1 MKTIQEIIKVMQHF
15 ANGGEVE
22 CRTARDWFTAPNP
35 SWNWGSADYRIKQPV
50 DPYAELKA
58 LTTDD
63 DIVKT
68 AHLHQARTTQR
79 VIHTIAQQL
88 GLNESEI
95 TPTSTFD
102 ELNIDSLDLLEAT
115 MALEDAFGV
124 EIEDDDT
131 FKWLTVGDAIEYL
144 KALP

>member
-1 MKTIQEIIKVMQHF
+1 MNTEQK
-15 ANGGEVE
+15 
-22 CRTARDWFTAPNP
+22 
-35 SWNWGSADYRIKQPV
+35 
-50 DPYAELKA
+50 
-58 LTTDD
+58 
-63 DIVKT
+63 
-68 AHLHQARTTQR
+68 
-79 VIHTIAQQL
+79 VIHIIAQQL

-95 TPTSTFD
+95 TPASTLE

-144 KALP
+144 RALS